1 MHESIVEQEYETTID
16 SVINI
21 FNNSNSINVIKEEL
35 SKLDKTK
42 YNSIALNVLNRLL
55 DIYKDNNL
63 NGFKKLIKNIRNSN
77 YYDEIMTYYSIIKMQ
92 KQILDTVDDD
102 IAFKEAYS
110 FYEEYIFNNLGVNE
124 ESYKFLVNIKK
135 DINENKYQNIR
146 NNTQRVFDSVCNK
159 LIKDVDSQYK
169 DSFKSL
175 VIDMADSSYLDVLW
189 DAIDILNNDLN

>member
-16 SVINI
+16 SVLNI

-55 DIYKDNNL
+55 DIYNDNNL

>member
-16 SVINI
+16 SVLNI

>member
-16 SVINI
+16 SVLNI

-77 YYDEIMTYYSIIKMQ
+77 YYDEIMKYYSIIKMQ
-92 KQILDTVDDD
+92 KQILDTVDDEV
-102 IAFKEAYS
+102 AFKEAYS
-110 FYEEYIFNNLGVNE
+110 FYEEYIFNNVGVNDD
-124 ESYKFLVNIKK
+124 SYKFLVNIKK

-146 NNTQRVFDSVCNK
+146 NNTQRVFDSICSK
-159 LIKDVDSQYK
+159 LVKDIDSNYK
-169 DSFKSL
+169 DSFKKL
-175 VIDMADSSYLDVLW
+175 VIELADSSELDVLW
-189 DAIDILNNDLN
+189 DAIDILSEELK